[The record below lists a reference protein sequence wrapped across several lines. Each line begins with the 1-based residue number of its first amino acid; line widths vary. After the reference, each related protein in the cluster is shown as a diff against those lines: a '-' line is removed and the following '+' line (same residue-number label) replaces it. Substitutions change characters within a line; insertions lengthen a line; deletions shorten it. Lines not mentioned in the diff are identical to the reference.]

1 MWPFYILV
9 GFIFIFDIFILLFD
23 IHLSQF
29 SEHLVALISI
39 VISVYCMTCS
49 IVIYRL
55 FDAGDHDRLYVNLV
69 CSGYSC

>member
-1 MWPFYILV
+1 MV
-9 GFIFIFDIFILLFD
+9 VVVVVD

-55 FDAGDHDRLYVNLV
+55 FDAGDHDRLYVKLV